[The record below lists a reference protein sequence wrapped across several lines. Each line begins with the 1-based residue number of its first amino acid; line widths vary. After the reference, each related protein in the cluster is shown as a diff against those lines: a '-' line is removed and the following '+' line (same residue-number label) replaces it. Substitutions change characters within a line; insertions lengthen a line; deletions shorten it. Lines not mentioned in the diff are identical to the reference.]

1 MDDHPDTRVAFGDLL
16 ALARERWVALMAS
29 RLAARG
35 YRDYRRSDALVMRL
49 LLRRG
54 PAPLNHLADRLGV
67 TRQAARKVVDGLE
80 GRGFVAESRDPDDR
94 RVVSVELTPAGADY
108 AAAVVAVV
116 RRLNDELRRD
126 ADPGDLAAARRV
138 LRAVLEREP

>member
-16 ALARERWVALMAS
+16 ALARERWVAQMS
-29 RLAARG
+29 SGLAERG
-35 YRDYRRSDALVMRL
+35 YLDYRRSDALVLRV

-80 GRGFVAESRDPDDR
+80 GRGFVVESRDPHDR
-94 RVVSVELTPAGADY
+94 RVVNVQLTPPGEEY

-126 ADPGDLAAARRV
+126 VDPGDLAAARRV
-138 LRAVLEREP
+138 LRAVLERHP